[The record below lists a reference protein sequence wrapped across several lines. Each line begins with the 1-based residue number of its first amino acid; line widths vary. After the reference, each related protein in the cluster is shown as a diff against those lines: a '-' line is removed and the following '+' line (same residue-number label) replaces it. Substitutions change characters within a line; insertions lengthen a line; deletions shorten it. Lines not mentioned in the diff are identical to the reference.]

1 MIMVVNAIALVFVT
15 LLIFA
20 GLWLVDMMAHSWT
33 GSMHPVLRVEDAR
46 FITARNATSWNPTH
60 CEPLIHGV
68 TWTAGSLPIPRF
80 VPCESY
86 SDRNFRNSSVV
97 GRRRMSKIRN
107 GRALARARA
116 AVDSAQAAEPSV
128 KSRSPT
134 SVGDWIVASV
144 LIVKGEDFKI
154 VNQPI
159 EWNAVD
165 LLIVELAP

>member
-33 GSMHPVLRVEDAR
+33 GSMHPVLRVEDAS
-46 FITARNATSWNPTH
+46 FITATNATSWNPTH
-60 CEPLIHGV
+60 CMPLIHGV
-68 TWTAGSLPIPRF
+68 TWAAGSLPIPRF
-80 VPCESY
+80 VPCESH

-128 KSRSPT
+128 SLPNQRRRLDRRVRSDRQGGRLQDRQ
-134 SVGDWIVASV
+134 SA
-144 LIVKGEDFKI
+144 L
-154 VNQPI
+154 

>member
-1 MIMVVNAIALVFVT
+1 VSHEQPDRCRFLGSSLANPILTEISET
-15 LLIFA
+15 LQWWGA
-20 GLWLVDMMAHSWT
+20 EGW
-33 GSMHPVLRVEDAR
+33 AR
-46 FITARNATSWNPTH
+46 SRT
-60 CEPLIHGV
+60 
-68 TWTAGSLPIPRF
+68 
-80 VPCESY
+80 
-86 SDRNFRNSSVV
+86 
-97 GRRRMSKIRN
+97 

-159 EWNAVD
+159 E
-165 LLIVELAP
+165 